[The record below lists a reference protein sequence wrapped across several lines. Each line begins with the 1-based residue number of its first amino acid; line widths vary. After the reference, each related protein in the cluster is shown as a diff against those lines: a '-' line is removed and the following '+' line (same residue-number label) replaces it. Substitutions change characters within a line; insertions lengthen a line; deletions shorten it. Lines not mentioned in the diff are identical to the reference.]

1 MTGLGYWKEI
11 HRMEKSEREIIMGSR
26 KYRNLLANEARA
38 YKSYVKWANA
48 FGRANAGKSPGEAEL
63 VSDTF
68 GREEFSGYYRNY
80 AIYLAKNGGRYSG
93 KRFVVA
99 FNTRLNHT
107 QLDAMAEFFTTN
119 TDFGERYIGKSTRYR
134 TGFDASWLGKSK
146 DEFIRDFLDMD
157 DGGRRKLMTA
167 YYAYEGSDIGYGNE
181 KVLDG
186 ESFR

>member
-11 HRMEKSEREIIMGSR
+11 HRMEKSEREMIMGSR

-38 YKSYVKWANA
+38 YGSYVKWANA
-48 FGRANAGKSPGEAEL
+48 FRKANAGKPLDKVE
-63 VSDTF
+63 VVFDTF
-68 GREEFSGYYRNY
+68 GREEFSAYYRQY
-80 AIYLAKNGGRYSG
+80 ALYLVKNGTRYSG

-119 TDFGERYIGKSTRYR
+119 TDFGERYIGKSTKYK

-146 DEFIRDFLDMD
+146 GEFIRDFLDMD
-157 DGGRRKLMTA
+157 DERQRKLMTA
-167 YYAYEGSDIGYGNE
+167 YYAYNGSDISYGTE
-181 KVLDG
+181 TVIDG

>member
-11 HRMEKSEREIIMGSR
+11 HRMEKSEIKEIVRGR

-48 FGRANAGKSPGEAEL
+48 FRKANAGKSLDDVEA
-63 VSDTF
+63 VFDTF
-68 GREEFSGYYRNY
+68 GREEFSDHYRYY
-80 AIYLAKNGGRYSG
+80 ALYLAKNGMRYSG

-119 TDFGERYIGKSTRYR
+119 TDLSERYIGKSTKYR

-146 DEFIRDFLDMD
+146 EEFIKDFLDMD
-157 DGGRRKLMTA
+157 DEGQRKLMTA

-181 KVLDG
+181 TVLDG